1 MTSKRFAPGEFNALM
16 KKIDTFMGA
25 EISLVDIIQA
35 AVSPAINRHEAGEL
49 ADMFFNEAGLTN
61 CQSLI
66 NIYRHKLVMRKLDAI
81 LSKLEAA

>member
-1 MTSKRFAPGEFNALM
+1 MTSKQFAPGEFNALM

-49 ADMFFNEAGLTN
+49 ADMFFNEAGFTY
-61 CQSLI
+61 CQAII
-66 NIYRHKLVMRKLDAI
+66 NGYRYKLVIGKLDAI